1 MKKFFLYGHN
11 GSGNHGCEAIV
22 RSTCKI
28 LREEFGD
35 VDITLASGNTNED
48 REYELDKVTSLVN
61 EKNTVSKLSLPYINA
76 YLNLKLKKEGL
87 EAEKLAYRK
96 TFYNVDKDT
105 IAFSIGGDNYCY
117 PGYERFTMLHNM
129 LRERNIKTVLWG
141 CSVEPSKINNFM
153 KDDLVNYDLII
164 ARETLTYDALKNIGA
179 NVKLYPDPAFQLERI
194 EKELPRNFKE
204 KNTVGI
210 NISPMVMNNETTEGI
225 TIENYIELIKFIL
238 ENTDMNIAL
247 IPHVIWEDNNDDR
260 KPSKFLYDKFKD
272 TNRVVLIED
281 DNCEVLKGY
290 ISRCRFFIGARTH
303 STIAA
308 YSTYVPTLVVGY
320 SIKAKGIAK
329 DIFGTYENYVI
340 PVQNLKN
347 KDDLLK
353 SFKWLADRESSIKD
367 YMNKF
372 IPSYKEKS
380 LDAAKELSKIIE
392 DK

>member
-28 LREEFGD
+28 LREGFID
-35 VDITLASGNTNED
+35 VDITLASGNTSED
-48 REYELDKVTSLVN
+48 RKYELDKVINLVN

-76 YLNLKLKKEGL
+76 YLNLKLKKNGL
-87 EAEKLAYRK
+87 ESEKLVYRK
-96 TFYNVDKDT
+96 TFYNVDKDA

-141 CSVEPSKINNFM
+141 CSVEPSKINDFM
-153 KDDLVNYDLII
+153 KEDLVNYDLII
-164 ARETLTYDALKNIGA
+164 ARETLTYEALKNIGA
-179 NVKLYPDPAFQLERI
+179 NVKLYPDPAFQLDKI
-194 EKELPRNFKE
+194 EKELPKNFKE
-204 KNTVGI
+204 NNTVGI
-210 NISPMVMNNETTEGI
+210 NISPMVMNKERVLGI
-225 TIENYIELIKFIL
+225 TIENYTALIKYIL
-238 ENTDMNIAL
+238 ENTDMNVAL

-290 ISRCRFFIGARTH
+290 ISRCKFFIGARTH

-308 YSTYVPTLVVGY
+308 YSTCVPTLVIGY
-320 SIKAKGIAK
+320 SVKAKGIAK
-329 DIFGTYENYVI
+329 DIFGTYENYVL
-340 PVQNLKN
+340 PVQSLSN
-347 KDDLLK
+347 KDDLINAFEWMKYNEDGIRKHLNE
-353 SFKWLADRESSIKD
+353 FMPGYE
-367 YMNKF
+367 
-372 IPSYKEKS
+372 EKA
-380 LDAAKELSKIIE
+380 LQVKVEIE
-392 DK
+392 KLLEG

>member
-22 RSTCKI
+22 RSTSKI

-380 LDAAKELSKIIE
+380 LDATKELLKIIE

>member
-48 REYELDKVTSLVN
+48 REYGVNEVARLIN
-61 EKNTVSKLSLPYINA
+61 EKNPVSKISLPYINA
-76 YLNLKLKKEGL
+76 YLNLKLRKDGL

-141 CSVEPSKINNFM
+141 CSVEPSKINEFI
-153 KDDLVNYDLII
+153 KEDLINYDLII
-164 ARETLTYDALKNIGA
+164 ARESLTYDALKSIGA
-179 NVKLYPDPAFQLERI
+179 NVKLYPDPAFQLNKI
-194 EKELPRNFKE
+194 EKDLPANFKE
-204 KNTVGI
+204 NNTVGI
-210 NISPMVMNNETTEGI
+210 NISPMIIRNEVNHGVTMKNYRKL
-225 TIENYIELIKFIL
+225 IEYIL
-238 ENTDMNIAL
+238 ENTDMNVAL

-260 KPSKFLYDKFKD
+260 IPSRELYEKFKS
-272 TNRVVLIED
+272 TNRVSLLED
-281 DNCEVLKGY
+281 NNCEVLKGY

-303 STIAA
+303 ATIAA
-308 YSTYVPTLVVGY
+308 YSTNVPTLVIGY
-320 SIKAKGIAK
+320 SVKAKGIAK
-329 DIFGTYENYVI
+329 DIFGSYENYVL
-340 PVQNLKN
+340 PVQSLSKEN
-347 KDDLLK
+347 DLVDA
-353 SFKWLADRESSIKD
+353 FKWMQNREEKIK
-367 YMNKF
+367 MHLCEFMPN
-372 IPSYKEKS
+372 YKAKS
-380 LDAAKELSKIIE
+380 LRAVDEVAN
-392 DK
+392 

>member
-28 LREEFGD
+28 LREGFGE
-35 VDITLASGNTNED
+35 VDITLASGNIDED
-48 REYELDKVTSLVN
+48 RKYELDKVTNLVN

-76 YLNLKLKKEGL
+76 YLNLKLKKNGL

-96 TFYNVDKDT
+96 TFYSIDKET

-129 LRERNIKTVLWG
+129 LRERNVKTVLWG
-141 CSVEPSKINNFM
+141 CSVEPSKINDFM

-238 ENTDMNIAL
+238 ENTDMNVAL

-380 LDAAKELSKIIE
+380 LDVTKELLKIIE

>member
-141 CSVEPSKINNFM
+141 CSVEPSKINDFM
-153 KDDLVNYDLII
+153 KEDLVNYDLII
-164 ARETLTYDALKNIGA
+164 ARENLTYEALKNIGA
-179 NVKLYPDPAFQLERI
+179 NVKLYPDPAFQLDKI
-194 EKELPRNFKE
+194 EKELPKNFKE
-204 KNTVGI
+204 NNTVGI
-210 NISPMVMNNETTEGI
+210 NISPMVMNKESVLGI
-225 TIENYIELIKFIL
+225 TIENYTALIKYIL
-238 ENTDMNIAL
+238 ENTDMNVAL

-329 DIFGTYENYVI
+329 DIFGAYENYVI
-340 PVQNLKN
+340 PVQNLEN
-347 KDDLLK
+347 KGDLLK
-353 SFKWLADRESSIKD
+353 SFKWMLDREESIKD
-367 YMNKF
+367 HMDKF

>member
-48 REYELDKVTSLVN
+48 REYELDKVTSLIN
-61 EKNTVSKLSLPYINA
+61 EKNSVPKISLPYINA
-76 YLNLKLKKEGL
+76 YLNLKLRKNGL

-141 CSVEPSKINNFM
+141 CSVEPSKINDFM
-153 KDDLVNYDLII
+153 KEDLVNYDLII
-164 ARETLTYDALKNIGA
+164 ARETLTYEALKNIGA
-179 NVKLYPDPAFQLERI
+179 NVKLYPDPAFQLDKI
-194 EKELPRNFKE
+194 EKELPKNFKE
-204 KNTVGI
+204 NNTVGI
-210 NISPMVMNNETTEGI
+210 NISPMVMNKESVLGI
-225 TIENYIELIKFIL
+225 TIENYTALIKYIL
-238 ENTDMNIAL
+238 ENTDMNVAL

-272 TNRVVLIED
+272 TNRVFLIED

-308 YSTYVPTLVVGY
+308 YSTCIPTLVIGY
-320 SIKAKGIAK
+320 SVKAKGIAK
-329 DIFGTYENYVI
+329 DIFGTYENYVL
-340 PVQNLKN
+340 PVQSLSN
-347 KDDLLK
+347 KDDLINAFEWMKNNEDGIKKHLK
-353 SFKWLADRESSIKD
+353 EF
-367 YMNKF
+367 M
-372 IPSYKEKS
+372 PGYKEKA
-380 LDAAKELSKIIE
+380 LQGKVEIE
-392 DK
+392 KLLEK

>member
-28 LREEFGD
+28 LREGFGD
-35 VDITLASGNTNED
+35 VDVVLASGNTDED
-48 REYELDKVTSLVN
+48 RKYGLDKVTTLVN
-61 EKNTVSKLSLPYINA
+61 EQNPVSKMSLPYISA
-76 YLNLKLKKEGL
+76 YLNLKLKKNGL

-96 TFYNVDKDT
+96 TFYNVYKDT

-141 CSVEPSKINNFM
+141 CSVEPSKINSFM
-153 KDDLVNYDLII
+153 KEDLNNYDLII

-179 NVKLYPDPAFQLERI
+179 NVKLYPDPAFQLNKI
-194 EKELPRNFKE
+194 EKDLPKNFVE
-204 KNTVGI
+204 NNTVGI
-210 NISPMVMNNETTEGI
+210 NISPMIMNNESVLGI
-225 TIENYIELIKFIL
+225 TIENYIELIKHIL
-238 ENTDMNIAL
+238 ENTDMNVAL

-303 STIAA
+303 ATIAA
-308 YSTYVPTLVVGY
+308 YSTCVPTLVVGY

-329 DIFGTYENYVI
+329 DLFGTEKHYVK
-340 PVQNLKN
+340 PVQELKN
-347 KDDLLK
+347 IDDILE
-353 SFKWLADRESSIKD
+353 SFRWIYNNEYKIKNRLQKI
-367 YMNKF
+367 ML
-372 IPSYKEKS
+372 SYKEKCMQ
-380 LDAAKELSKIIE
+380 ATIE
-392 DK
+392 IEKLLK

>member
-28 LREEFGD
+28 LREEFRD
-35 VDITLASGNTNED
+35 VDITLASGNIYED
-48 REYELDKVTSLVN
+48 RKYELDKVTNLVN
-61 EKNTVSKLSLPYINA
+61 EKNTASKLSLPYINA
-76 YLNLKLKKEGL
+76 YLNLKLKKDGL
-87 EAEKLAYRK
+87 EAEKLSYRK
-96 TFYNVDKDT
+96 TFYSIDKGT

-129 LRERNIKTVLWG
+129 LREKNVKTVLWG
-141 CSVEPSKINNFM
+141 CSVEPSKINDFM

-179 NVKLYPDPAFQLERI
+179 NVKLYPDPAFQLDKI
-194 EKELPRNFKE
+194 EKNLPKNFKE
-204 KNTVGI
+204 NNTVGI

-225 TIENYIELIKFIL
+225 TIENYIELIKYIL

-308 YSTYVPTLVVGY
+308 YSTCVPTLVVGY

-329 DIFGTYENYVI
+329 DIFGNYENYVI

-353 SFKWLADRESSIKD
+353 SFKWIADRESSIKE

-372 IPSYKEKS
+372 IPSYKEKA
-380 LDAAKELSKIIE
+380 LDTTKELLKIIE
-392 DK
+392 DN

>member
-28 LREEFGD
+28 LREGFGE
-35 VDITLASGNTNED
+35 VDITLASGNIDED
-48 REYELDKVTSLVN
+48 RKYELDKVTNLVN

-76 YLNLKLKKEGL
+76 YLNLKLKKNGL

-96 TFYNVDKDT
+96 TFYSIDKET

-129 LRERNIKTVLWG
+129 LREKNVKTVLWG
-141 CSVEPSKINNFM
+141 CSVEPSKINDFM

-194 EKELPRNFKE
+194 EKELPKNFKE
-204 KNTVGI
+204 NNTVGI
-210 NISPMVMNNETTEGI
+210 NISPMVINNETTEGI
-225 TIENYIELIKFIL
+225 TIENYTELIKYIL

-272 TNRVVLIED
+272 TDRVVLIED

-308 YSTYVPTLVVGY
+308 YSTCVPTLVVGY

-353 SFKWLADRESSIKD
+353 SFKWIEDRESSIKE
-367 YMNKF
+367 YMDKF

>member
-1 MKKFFLYGHN
+1 MQKFFLYGHN

-28 LREEFGD
+28 LREGFGD

-48 REYELDKVTSLVN
+48 REYGVNEVARLIN
-61 EKNTVSKLSLPYINA
+61 EKNPISKISLPYINA
-76 YLNLKLKKEGL
+76 YLNLKLRKDGL
-87 EAEKLAYRK
+87 EAEKLVYRK

-117 PGYERFTMLHNM
+117 PGYERFTILHNM

-141 CSVEPSKINNFM
+141 CSVEPSKINDFM
-153 KDDLVNYDLII
+153 KEDLVNYDLII

-179 NVKLYPDPAFQLERI
+179 NVKLYPDPAFQLDKI
-194 EKELPRNFKE
+194 EKELPKNFKE
-204 KNTVGI
+204 NNTVGI
-210 NISPMVMNNETTEGI
+210 NISPMVMNKESVLGI
-225 TIENYIELIKFIL
+225 TIENYTALIKYIL
-238 ENTDMNIAL
+238 EDTDMNVAL

-260 KPSKFLYDKFKD
+260 KPSKFLYDKFKY

-308 YSTYVPTLVVGY
+308 YSTCVPTLVVGY

-353 SFKWLADRESSIKD
+353 SFKWIYNNESNIKERLD
-367 YMNKF
+367 KF
-372 IPSYKEKS
+372 IPSYKEKGIK
-380 LDAAKELSKIIE
+380 AK
-392 DK
+392 DKVEKLLK

>member
-28 LREEFGD
+28 LREGFGD

-48 REYELDKVTSLVN
+48 REYELDKVTSLIN

-76 YLNLKLKKEGL
+76 YLNIKLKKNGL
-87 EAEKLAYRK
+87 ESEKLAYRK
-96 TFYNVDKDT
+96 TFYNVEKDT

-141 CSVEPSKINNFM
+141 CSVEPSKINDFM
-153 KDDLVNYDLII
+153 KEDLVNYDLII
-164 ARETLTYDALKNIGA
+164 ARETLTYEALKNIGA
-179 NVKLYPDPAFQLERI
+179 NVKLYPDPAFQLDKI
-194 EKELPRNFKE
+194 EKELPKNFKE
-204 KNTVGI
+204 NNTVGI
-210 NISPMVMNNETTEGI
+210 NISPMVMNKESVLGI
-225 TIENYIELIKFIL
+225 TIENYTALIKYIL
-238 ENTDMNIAL
+238 ENTDMNVAL

-260 KPSKFLYDKFKD
+260 KPSKFLYDKFKN

-290 ISRCRFFIGARTH
+290 ISRCKFFIGARTH

-308 YSTYVPTLVVGY
+308 YSTCVPTLVIGY
-320 SIKAKGIAK
+320 SVKAKGIAK
-329 DIFGTYENYVI
+329 DIFGTYENYVL
-340 PVQNLKN
+340 PVQSLSN
-347 KDDLLK
+347 KDDLINAFEWMKYNEDGIRKHLNE
-353 SFKWLADRESSIKD
+353 FMPGYE
-367 YMNKF
+367 
-372 IPSYKEKS
+372 EKA
-380 LDAAKELSKIIE
+380 LQVKVEIE
-392 DK
+392 KLLEG

>member
-48 REYELDKVTSLVN
+48 REYGVNEVARLIN
-61 EKNTVSKLSLPYINA
+61 EKNPVSKISLPYINA
-76 YLNLKLKKEGL
+76 YLNLKLRKDGL

-141 CSVEPSKINNFM
+141 CSVEPSKINEFI
-153 KDDLVNYDLII
+153 KEDLINYDLII
-164 ARETLTYDALKNIGA
+164 ARESLTYDALKSIGA

-194 EKELPRNFKE
+194 EKELPKNFKQN
-204 KNTVGI
+204 NTVGI
-210 NISPMVMNNETTEGI
+210 NISPMIMNNETTEGI
-225 TIENYIELIKFIL
+225 TIENYIELIKYIL
-238 ENTDMNIAL
+238 EKTDMNVAL

-260 KPSKFLYDKFKD
+260 KESKFLYDKFKD

-308 YSTYVPTLVVGY
+308 YSTCVPTLVIGY
-320 SIKAKGIAK
+320 SVKAKGIAK
-329 DIFGTYENYVI
+329 DIFGTYENYVL
-340 PVQNLKN
+340 PVQSLSN
-347 KDDLLK
+347 KDDLINA
-353 SFKWLADRESSIKD
+353 FEWMKD
-367 YMNKF
+367 NEDGIRKHLNEFM
-372 IPSYKEKS
+372 PGYKEKALQGKVEIEKL
-380 LDAAKELSKIIE
+380 LDK
-392 DK
+392 

>member
-28 LREEFGD
+28 LREGFGD
-35 VDITLASGNTNED
+35 IDITLASGNTNED
-48 REYELDKVTSLVN
+48 REYELDKLTSLIN

-76 YLNLKLKKEGL
+76 YLNIKLKKNGL
-87 EAEKLAYRK
+87 ESEKLAYRK
-96 TFYNVDKDT
+96 TFYNVEKDT

-141 CSVEPSKINNFM
+141 CSVEPSKIDDFM
-153 KDDLVNYDLII
+153 KEDLVNYDLII
-164 ARETLTYDALKNIGA
+164 ARETLTYEALKGIGA
-179 NVKLYPDPAFQLERI
+179 NVKLYPDPAFQLDKI
-194 EKELPRNFKE
+194 EKELPKNFKE
-204 KNTVGI
+204 NNTVGI
-210 NISPMVMNNETTEGI
+210 NISPMVMNKESVLGI
-225 TIENYIELIKFIL
+225 TIENYTALIKYIL
-238 ENTDMNIAL
+238 ENTDMNVAL

-308 YSTYVPTLVVGY
+308 YSTCVPTLVIGY
-320 SIKAKGIAK
+320 SVKAKGIAK
-329 DIFGTYENYVI
+329 DIFGTYKNYVL
-340 PVQNLKN
+340 PVQSLSN
-347 KDDLLK
+347 KDDLINAFEWMKNNEDDIRKHL
-353 SFKWLADRESSIKD
+353 
-367 YMNKF
+367 NKF
-372 IPSYKEKS
+372 MPGYKEKA
-380 LDAAKELSKIIE
+380 LQGKVEIE
-392 DK
+392 KLLEG